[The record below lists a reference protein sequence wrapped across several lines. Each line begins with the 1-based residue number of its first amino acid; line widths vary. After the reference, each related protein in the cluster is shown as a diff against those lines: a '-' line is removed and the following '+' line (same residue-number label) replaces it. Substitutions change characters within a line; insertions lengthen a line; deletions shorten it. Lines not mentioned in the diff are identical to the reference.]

1 MRSLAG
7 SFRRT
12 VLPLTALAVVL
23 GWSLPASA
31 ATRLFVVANEHGS
44 IWEVDPVS
52 GNKIAETPLV
62 PPAMTTR
69 PGLAFDGTYLYYT
82 DETLALIQAY
92 VPGGA
97 GVDHTLPKP
106 AGLEPGSGLGASKT
120 SVFLVSLDG
129 VVTEIDST
137 SGAVLNS
144 YAVAGGAHGLT
155 FAGSRSSLFVVVNE
169 STSIQELSPA
179 GAPLNTIVAGDIF
192 RGLAFSSSNGTLYG
206 VRGGLLTAVDP
217 ATGATL
223 PGYPVQIG
231 DLATGVRL
239 NKTGAAAADEP
250 LLEFCGDGA
259 VKAPE
264 TCDPPG
270 STANN
275 GATCRQDCTYCG
287 DGVPDTSEQCDD
299 GNTDDGDACRND
311 CTLPRCGDGTQ
322 DQGEACDDG
331 CLLGVPGVCEPGVD
345 DGDGCSA
352 TCTIEGRCGDGIVQP
367 ELGEQ
372 CEPPNTATCDAN
384 CHPLEICLDLVDN
397 DGDGAIDCLDPDCDC
412 LPIGRDPGAIRFG
425 RGEADDLLAVHGSLA
440 PLTPITPNLEEIKVL
455 LTNADGKIYSLAI
468 PAGDV
473 KQVSRNLF
481 RFRNRLAQRQRD
493 GLARFDVRYFPKRNT
508 FTFVLKTY
516 GDLSK
521 ATIAQMGFQV
531 SIGDD
536 GFLNQSSW
544 QETPKGWLLTLPG
557 E

>member
-1 MRSLAG
+1 MTSPTAW
-7 SFRRT
+7 FRRT
-12 VLPLTALAVVL
+12 ALALCSLVPLL

-31 ATRLFVVANEHGS
+31 ATRLFVAANEHMA
-44 IWEVDPVS
+44 IWEIDPVT
-52 GNKIAETPLV
+52 GNKIAETLLV
-62 PPAMTTR
+62 PPIAATR

-82 DETLALIQAY
+82 DETLAVIQAY
-92 VPGGA
+92 VPGGV

-106 AGLEPGSGLGASKT
+106 AAPLESGSGLGATAT
-120 SVFLVSLDG
+120 SIFAVSLDSA
-129 VVTEIDST
+129 VTEIDST
-137 SGAVLNS
+137 TGAELNS
-144 YAVAGGAHGLT
+144 YAIAGAANALT
-155 FAGSRSSLFVVVNE
+155 FAGARGSLFVVVLD
-169 STSIQELSPA
+169 STTIQEITPA
-179 GAPLNTIVAGDIF
+179 GTVLNTIVAGDIF
-192 RGLAFSSSNGTLYG
+192 RGLAFSSSNNVLYG
-206 VRGGLLTAVDP
+206 VRGGFLTAVNPD
-217 ATGATL
+217 TGATL

-231 DLATGVRL
+231 DLATGVKL
-239 NKTGAAAADEP
+239 NKSGAAAADEP
-250 LLEFCGDGA
+250 LLEFCGDGT

-270 STANN
+270 SATNN
-275 GATCRQDCTYCG
+275 GATCRQNCTYCG
-287 DGVPDTSEQCDD
+287 DGVQETNEQCDD

-331 CLLGVPGVCEPGVD
+331 CLLGVPGVCEPGID

-352 TCTIEGRCGDGIVQP
+352 ACTIEPFCGDGIVQP
-367 ELGEQ
+367 ERGEQ

-384 CHPLEICLDLVDN
+384 CHPFEICLDLVDN

-425 RGEADDLLAVHGSLA
+425 RDTGDLLAVHGSLA
-440 PLTPITPNLEEIKVL
+440 PLTPITPNLEEIKIL
-455 LTNADGKIYSLAI
+455 LTNADGKIYSLVI

-493 GLARFDVRYFPKRNT
+493 GLARFDVRYFPKRNN

-521 ATIAQMGFQV
+521 TTLAQMGFQV

-536 GFLNQSSW
+536 GFLNQSTW
-544 QETPKGWLLTLPG
+544 QTMPKGWLLTLPG